1 MTLGVLSLMAS
12 EAKALGHR
20 FSPQLP
26 SALDLVSKV
35 ILVSTF
41 LPSYPASIWLPGQS
55 SHVGRDTGQS
65 SRASRDMGQS
75 SRVSRDTGQSPRMG
89 WGTGWASSRLSGVGH
104 WL

>member
-1 MTLGVLSLMAS
+1 MAS

-20 FSPQLP
+20 FAPQLP

-55 SHVGRDTGQS
+55 SHVGRDRGQS
-65 SRASRDMGQS
+65 L
-75 SRVSRDTGQSPRMG
+75 RVSGDTGQSPHMG
-89 WGTGWASSRLSGVGH
+89 WGTGWASSRLSGVKH